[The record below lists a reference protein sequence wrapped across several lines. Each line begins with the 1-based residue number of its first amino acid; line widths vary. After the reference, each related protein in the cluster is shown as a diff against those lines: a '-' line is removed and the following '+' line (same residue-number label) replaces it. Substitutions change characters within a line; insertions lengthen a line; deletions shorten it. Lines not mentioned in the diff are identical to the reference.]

1 MLKYHKQVQ
10 RTNEVIH
17 MKYTVEDMIKELES
31 RQNDTD
37 KPLNDNES
45 DKKTPNDTEDL
56 YKENALDLA
65 VMTKKEK
72 RKLKKETFKK
82 RLETMSMPQRVLYTI
97 RYYKWYGFGVL
108 ALLLLIRFAIVTAY
122 NATRPTELYLALLND
137 NYNTTATEY
146 IQNEY
151 RQYNHLG
158 DNNFIKIYN
167 DLTFESS
174 DKLEE
179 VGIMMNA
186 YQQVGYYNM
195 YDMLD
200 VIIGD
205 EEALK
210 VYTWSDD
217 TTAID
222 LSMDTELYEQ
232 IKDHVVTL
240 SDESK
245 RKNDGKPYDV
255 ALDISD
261 TEFVRNC
268 NLSYEKVYLFI
279 PSTKY
284 TNNEATIQFIKMV
297 FGL

>member
-1 MLKYHKQVQ
+1 MLKYHKHVQ

-31 RQNDTD
+31 KQNDTD
-37 KPLNDNES
+37 KSQNDNE
-45 DKKTPNDTEDL
+45 TRQETWNDTEDL

-82 RLETMSMPQRVLYTI
+82 RLETMSMPQRILYTI
-97 RYYKWYGFGVL
+97 RYYKWYGLG
-108 ALLLLIRFAIVTAY
+108 LLLLLFLLRFAIVTAY
-122 NATRPTELYLALLND
+122 NATLPTELYLALLND
-137 NYNTTATEY
+137 NYNNTATDY
-146 IQNEY
+146 IQKEY
-151 RQYNHLG
+151 REYNQLG
-158 DNNFIKIYN
+158 NKNFIKIYN

-179 VGIMMNA
+179 VGMMMNA

-210 VYTWSDD
+210 VYVWSDD

-222 LSMDTELYEQ
+222 LSMDAELYNQ
-232 IKDHVVTL
+232 IKDHVVTM

-261 TEFVRNC
+261 TEFAKNC

-284 TNNEATIQFIKMV
+284 TNNEATIRFIKMV